1 MTATTPDPWPA
12 LDELASM
19 INDLASTAVAHTKQL
34 QQLTP
39 TPAPAGTA
47 EDHARGLRAW
57 VQALVEEYGL
67 HGLIGPPQR
76 WEAIPP
82 LRAELLGLKISD
94 PRQLKVDQG
103 SFELVY
109 WHDALHRVLDRASE
123 HADRW
128 QQDQQNQLLLTRTL
142 DADSRGLAEIR

>member
-1 MTATTPDPWPA
+1 MTTTTPDPWPA

-19 INDLASTAVAHTKQL
+19 INDLAGTVVAHTKQL
-34 QQLTP
+34 QQFAPKSSP
-39 TPAPAGTA
+39 TGTA
-47 EDHARGLRAW
+47 EDHAGDLRAW
-57 VQALVEEYGL
+57 VQDLVEEYGL
-67 HGLIGPPQR
+67 HGQIGPPER

-82 LRAELLGLKISD
+82 LRAELLGLKTAD
-94 PRQLKVDQG
+94 VRHVKLDQG

-128 QQDQQNQLLLTRTL
+128 QQDQQNLQLL
-142 DADSRGLAEIR
+142 RGVHP